1 MKRFLLT
8 TAFLASAM
16 SGTYAQSL
24 SKYAPANAIF
34 AVELNDLA
42 TVSKTAAGLTAQF
55 QKLRLPEVL
64 SEATGSSAKERQNIE
79 ALLNDFSLLVGRE
92 GFVGAYLS
100 AKSTQAGL
108 LLAARPSIGSDAKI
122 KAWLSRSLTDAR
134 KSGAITSFRVAGL
147 PVYYTGDLYIGY
159 EGGLAYAATSR
170 ESLTEF
176 LSRFKGGTQNLKTAS
191 SLAGSSNFDEVMKNV
206 GDGNLRLYA
215 DLRNVTQLARAAIDA
230 IDPELP
236 GGIKLEP
243 LLDSLTTLGRFG
255 ASWKV
260 TAEGIDNTTILIP
273 EKRGADVQ
281 FQRLLTPNTAIDLRA
296 ASVVPANA
304 VGFSTSATNPQAF
317 YGWLSSLADRTGL
330 QPGGL
335 DAFFKQEVKVD
346 VQKSLLGWMTGEFA
360 SATFIGKGTAAA
372 LGESVTYIGT
382 NDEKTAV
389 QTLETVLPKLLETG
403 QRLAQQKGS
412 VKFSKAVLGD
422 VTVYRYPIADNI
434 SLVAAVKSGFVM
446 IAPSDGALL
455 SALNSG
461 ARLETSASYRT
472 AVVRVPKD
480 ALGWSY
486 GDTTASLKSAADG
499 AAPLLELALP
509 LALDLKPSTARKL
522 SSGLKDL
529 LNFLGDRAGF
539 AVSWTE
545 AVASG
550 TKTRSFQPI
559 KW

>member
-79 ALLNDFSLLVGRE
+79 VLLNDFSLLVGRE

-108 LLAARPSIGSDAKI
+108 LLAARPSLGSDAKI
-122 KAWLSRSLTDAR
+122 KAWLSKSLTDAR
-134 KSGAITSFRVAGL
+134 KSGSVSSFRVAGL

-159 EGGLAYAATSR
+159 EGGLAYAATDR
-170 ESLTEF
+170 ESITEF
-176 LSRFKGGTQNLKTAS
+176 LSRFKGSTQNLKTAS
-191 SLAGSSNFDEVMKNV
+191 SLAGSSNFIEVMKNV
-206 GDGNLRLYA
+206 GDGNLRIYA

-255 ASWKV
+255 TSWKV
-260 TAEGIDNTTILIP
+260 TSDGIDNTTILIP

-304 VGFSTSATNPQAF
+304 VAFSTSSTNPQAF
-317 YGWLSSLADRTGL
+317 YAWLSSLADRTGL

-335 DAFFKQEVKVD
+335 DAFFKQEVKID

-360 SATFIGKGTAAA
+360 SATFIGKGPAAA

-422 VTVYRYPIADNI
+422 VAVYRYPIADNI
-434 SLVAAVKSGFVM
+434 SLVAAVKNGFVM
-446 IAPSDGALL
+446 IAPSDSALL

-472 AVVRVPKD
+472 AVARVPKD

-545 AVASG
+545 AVALG

>member
-1 MKRFLLT
+1 MKRFLLAST
-8 TAFLASAM
+8 LFASAM
-16 SGTYAQSL
+16 SVGHAQSL

-34 AVELNDLA
+34 AVEISDL
-42 TVSKTAAGLTAQF
+42 TGVGKTTAGLTAQI

-64 SEATGSSAKERQNIE
+64 GEATGSSAKERQDIE

-100 AKSTQAGL
+100 AKSTQVGL

-122 KAWLSRSLTDAR
+122 KAWLSKSLNDAR
-134 KSGAITSFRVAGL
+134 KSGAFSSFRVAGL
-147 PVYYTGDLYIGY
+147 PVFYTGDLYLGY

-176 LSRFKGGTQNLKTAS
+176 LSRFKGSTQNLKTTS

-255 ASWKV
+255 AAWKV
-260 TAEGIDNTTILIP
+260 TADGIDNTTILIP
-273 EKRGADVQ
+273 ERRGADVQ
-281 FQRLLTPNTAIDLRA
+281 FQRLLTPNTALELKA
-296 ASVVPANA
+296 ASVVPASA

-317 YGWLSSLADRTGL
+317 YAWLSSLADRTGL

-335 DAFFKQEVKVD
+335 DAFFRQEVKVD

-360 SATFIGKGTAAA
+360 SATFIGKGPAAA

-382 NDEKTAV
+382 SDERTAA
-389 QTLETVLPKLLETG
+389 QSLETVLPKLLETG

-412 VKFSKAVLGD
+412 AKFSKANLGD
-422 VTVYRYPIADNI
+422 VTVYRYPVADNV
-434 SLVAAVKSGFVM
+434 SLVAAVKNGFVM
-446 IAPSDGALL
+446 IAQSDSALL
-455 SALNSG
+455 AALSSG
-461 ARLETSASYRT
+461 ARLEASASYRA
-472 AVVRVPKD
+472 AVARVPKD

-545 AVASG
+545 AVAAG